1 MDRELFVDVQGDG
14 DAILEDLPPVEKTP
28 VAPTVA
34 MSFVYDAVEHKA
46 VSGIIHLQYHVRKRQ
61 RHKRKRQVP
70 LAQGDAE
77 LKEWQAAARGKVQAG
92 SLSARKPPIIVVE
105 SKATPR
111 NAKATPLKIVI
122 CGPPAGGKGTQCE
135 LLVKSFGVVHLSTGD
150 MLRAAIHNGSNVGR
164 QAKEYMEAGQLVPD
178 DLIVGVIMERLQQ
191 SDCVVHGWLLDGFPR
206 TETQAQAMIDAGI
219 VPDIVL
225 VLDVPDEQVV
235 ARISGRRVDLSTG
248 KTYHIEWNPP
258 PPDVAIVQR
267 SDDNEETIRVRLS
280 TYHANCGAVVD
291 AFEPLSSIVHIDGML
306 DKAAIAATIH
316 DAVSGKASGKLAVP
330 ESARTD
336 RASSRGRIQER
347 HVKKAILR
355 QAAATHAKPA
365 APVEMPKVSP
375 KHSKHQPQPPS
386 QKKSPR
392 AHKASTD
399 SRLVKAYSPPR
410 PKPAPGGGRHDEE
423 MTASYGGGGDDDDDD
438 SVFPNIPTDEP
449 ELSKA
454 LHRAMEELGREQAE
468 NDRLKQL
475 FLDRGPAKNDSRPR
489 GLRELDVAL
498 EQLLS
503 ERKSLVRVTKRQKE
517 SIDANEWD
525 ALLQRTTA
533 QLDVMRR
540 KVQQLKRHAAPAAA
554 TDEDAQFNALHVK
567 HAQLKAAWRQLSQP
581 PSTKDAAK
589 IAKLRKK
596 EAALQR
602 TDQEYY
608 TAKATHMQ
616 QYTKQEVERMQAEMK
631 QLQDALHATT
641 AQFDT
646 CVAECAAVEVQLA
659 SAATAAN
666 ALPKLGKTKAPPK
679 LVLPDK
685 PQFLQSLPPIQKPHT
700 GDMAPPRK
708 KHPAMPPH
716 HTARDK

>member
-1 MDRELFVDVQGDG
+1 MDRELFVDVQGDS

-70 LAQGDAE
+70 LAQTDAE
-77 LKEWQAAARGKVQAG
+77 LHEWHSAARGKVQAG

-111 NAKATPLKIVI
+111 NATPLKIVI

-150 MLRAAIHNGSNVGR
+150 MLRAAIHNGSNVGL

-178 DLIVGVIMERLQQ
+178 DLIVGVIMERLEQ

-206 TETQAQAMIDAGI
+206 TEAQAQAMIDAGI

-225 VLDVPDEQVV
+225 VLDVPDDQVV

-258 PPDVAIVQR
+258 PPEVEVVQR

-291 AFEPLSSIVHIDGML
+291 AFEPLSSIVHVDGML
-306 DKAAIAATIH
+306 DKAAIAATLH
-316 DAVSGKASGKLAVP
+316 DAVSGKASGKLTVP
-330 ESARTD
+330 ESSRTD

-365 APVEMPKVSP
+365 ERLEMPSRKVSP
-375 KHSKHQPQPPS
+375 KHSKHQPPQ

-392 AHKASTD
+392 AHKESTD

-410 PKPAPGGGRHDEE
+410 PKPAPGGHHDEE
-423 MTASYGGGGDDDDDD
+423 MTVSYGGGDDDDD
-438 SVFPNIPTDEP
+438 SVFPDIPSDEP
-449 ELSKA
+449 ELSMA

-475 FLDRGPAKNDSRPR
+475 FLDKGQAKNDNGNRPR

-533 QLDVMRR
+533 QLDAMRR
-540 KVQQLKRHAAPAAA
+540 KVQQLKRHAAPAA
-554 TDEDAQFNALHVK
+554 TDEDAHIRALQVK
-567 HAQLKAAWRQLSQP
+567 HAQLKATWRQLSQP
-581 PSTKDAAK
+581 ASSMSKDAAK
-589 IAKLRKK
+589 TAKLRKK

-602 TDQEYY
+602 TNQEYY

-631 QLQDALHATT
+631 RLQDALHATT

-646 CVAECAAVEVQLA
+646 CVAECAAVELQLS
-659 SAATAAN
+659 SAATATAAN
-666 ALPKLGKTKAPPK
+666 ALPKLVKTK
-679 LVLPDK
+679 
-685 PQFLQSLPPIQKPHT
+685 SLPPIQKPHT
-700 GDMAPPRK
+700 GEMAPPRK
-708 KHPAMPPH
+708 KHPSMPAH